1 MKKEKAKKE
10 KSNNWMK
17 SLNEIELDQKENKI
31 NK

>member
-1 MKKEKAKKE
+1 MKEEKAKNE
-10 KSNNWMK
+10 KNNNWMK

>member
-1 MKKEKAKKE
+1 MKKEKAKNE
-10 KSNNWMK
+10 KNNTWMK